1 MPEQDQELV
10 VDIPNEG
17 PSVSVTVDKAVVEEV
32 PQQGTSK
39 DVESEE
45 HEDYSKK
52 VKRRIDRLTKK
63 AREAERQQE
72 AALNY
77 ARNIQAEN
85 QDLKVRVRDLD
96 AGYVAEYGDRVATQ
110 SGSLERDLETAIA
123 TNDTAAQVSL
133 NRQLSQ
139 LAIEE
144 ERVRA
149 AKQQMAGQAQAAQ
162 AAQQRAPAPAP
173 QVPAGMIRS
182 PQVPNRADPKA
193 EDWASKNTWFGED
206 DAMTFAAFG
215 IHKTLIEEEGFDTE
229 SPEYYS
235 EIDKR
240 IRDAF
245 PHRFGEQGVSANG
258 GRRPQQ
264 SVASATRTGSTGRKT
279 IRLSPSEVAIAEK
292 LGVPLDEYA
301 KHKR

>member
-1 MPEQDQELV
+1 MVQ
-10 VDIPNEG
+10 
-17 PSVSVTVDKAVVEEV
+17 VDKAVSEEV
-32 PQQGTSK
+32 PEHSASE

-52 VKRRIDRLTKK
+52 VKRRIDRLTQK

-72 AALNY
+72 AAISY

-110 SGSLERDLETAIA
+110 SGSIERDLETAIA

-133 NRQLSQ
+133 NRKLAQ

-149 AKQQMAGQAQAAQ
+149 AKQQMAGQAQQ
-162 AAQQRAPAPAP
+162 QAQQQAP
-173 QVPAGMIRS
+173 QVPT
-182 PQVPNRADPKA
+182 RADPKA
-193 EDWASKNTWFGED
+193 EDWASKNAWFGED

-245 PHRFGEQGVSANG
+245 PHRFGEQAVPPNG

-264 SVASATRTGSTGRKT
+264 SVASATRTGSAGRKT
-279 IRLSPSEVAIAEK
+279 VRLSPSEVAIAQK

>member
-1 MPEQDQELV
+1 MPEQDQEFV
-10 VDIPNEG
+10 VDIPNDG
-17 PSVSVTVDKAVVEEV
+17 PSVSVTVDKAVSEEV
-32 PQQGTSK
+32 PEHSASE

-72 AALNY
+72 AAISY

-110 SGSLERDLETAIA
+110 SGSIERDLETAIA

-133 NRQLSQ
+133 NRKLAQ

-149 AKQQMAGQAQAAQ
+149 AKQQMAGQAQQQAL
-162 AAQQRAPAPAP
+162 AAQQQAQQPAQQQAPPQAP
-173 QVPAGMIRS
+173 QVPT
-182 PQVPNRADPKA
+182 RADPKA
-193 EDWASKNTWFGED
+193 EDWASKNVWFGED

-245 PHRFGEQGVSANG
+245 PHRFGEQAVPPNG

-264 SVASATRTGSTGRKT
+264 SVASATRTGSAGRKT
-279 IRLSPSEVAIAEK
+279 VRLSPSEVAIAQK